1 MLSITGP
8 IAILL
13 WMAMVIAGAVLCR
26 RLRPNQRELSR
37 KIVHIGT
44 GAVVPLAWFFEIPF
58 VVALPVAAVI
68 TVVTTINH
76 QWRFIPAVE
85 DVDRNSYGTIAYG
98 IAITTLLLL
107 FWPTRADAVSA
118 GVLVMALGDG
128 LAGLIGRNVASPKW
142 VLFGQTK
149 SSVGTMTMA
158 VVSGLVLIGLAR
170 WSGADLSL
178 PAALGM
184 VAMATGLEQLS
195 WSGLDNL
202 SVPLS
207 VGVLWSQLVIRT
219 KALMLRR

>member
-1 MLSITGP
+1 
-8 IAILL
+8 
-13 WMAMVIAGAVLCR
+13 MVIAGAVLCR
-26 RLRPNQRELSR
+26 RVRPNQRELSR

-128 LAGLIGRNVASPKW
+128 LAGLVGRNVVSPKW

-195 WSGLDNL
+195 WRGLDNL

-207 VGVLWSQLVIRT
+207 VGVLWSQLMV
-219 KALMLRR
+219 

>member
-8 IAILL
+8 IAILT
-13 WMAMVIAGAVLCR
+13 WMVMVIAGAVLCR
-26 RLRPNQRELSR
+26 RVRPNQRELSR

-207 VGVLWSQLVIRT
+207 VGVLWSQLVV
-219 KALMLRR
+219 

>member
-1 MLSITGP
+1 
-8 IAILL
+8 
-13 WMAMVIAGAVLCR
+13 MVVAGAVLCR

-178 PAALGM
+178 PAAVGM

-207 VGVLWSQLVIRT
+207 VGVLWSQLVV
-219 KALMLRR
+219 

>member
-8 IAILL
+8 IAILT
-13 WMAMVIAGAVLCR
+13 WMALVLAGAVLCR

-184 VAMATGLEQLS
+184 VAMATGLEQFS

-207 VGVLWSQLVIRT
+207 VGVLWSQLVI
-219 KALMLRR
+219 

>member
-1 MLSITGP
+1 MLPITGP

-13 WMAMVIAGAVLCR
+13 WMAMVVAGAVLCR

-128 LAGLIGRNVASPKW
+128 LAGLIGRNVVSPKW

-207 VGVLWSQLVIRT
+207 VGVLWSQLVV
-219 KALMLRR
+219 

>member
-1 MLSITGP
+1 
-8 IAILL
+8 
-13 WMAMVIAGAVLCR
+13 MVIAGAVLCR

-170 WSGADLSL
+170 WSGADLSM

-195 WSGLDNL
+195 WRGLDNL

-207 VGVLWSQLVIRT
+207 VGVLWSQLVV
-219 KALMLRR
+219 

>member
-1 MLSITGP
+1 MLPITGP

-58 VVALPVAAVI
+58 VIALPVAAVI

-85 DVDRNSYGTIAYG
+85 DVNRNSYGTIAYG

-107 FWPTRADAVSA
+107 FCCLLYT
-118 GVLVMALGDG
+118 
-128 LAGLIGRNVASPKW
+128 SP
-142 VLFGQTK
+142 
-149 SSVGTMTMA
+149 SP
-158 VVSGLVLIGLAR
+158 R
-170 WSGADLSL
+170 DLSTSRM
-178 PAALGM
+178 PSSA
-184 VAMATGLEQLS
+184 
-195 WSGLDNL
+195 
-202 SVPLS
+202 
-207 VGVLWSQLVIRT
+207 
-219 KALMLRR
+219 

>member
-1 MLSITGP
+1 
-8 IAILL
+8 
-13 WMAMVIAGAVLCR
+13 MVVAGAVLCR

-68 TVVTTINH
+68 TVLTTINH
-76 QWRFIPAVE
+76 KWRFIPAVE

-128 LAGLIGRNVASPKW
+128 LAGLVGRNVVSPKW

-207 VGVLWSQLVIRT
+207 VGVLWSQLVV
-219 KALMLRR
+219 

>member
-1 MLSITGP
+1 
-8 IAILL
+8 
-13 WMAMVIAGAVLCR
+13 MVTAGAVLCR

-195 WSGLDNL
+195 WRGLDNL

-207 VGVLWSQLVIRT
+207 VGVLWSQLVI
-219 KALMLRR
+219 

>member
-1 MLSITGP
+1 
-8 IAILL
+8 
-13 WMAMVIAGAVLCR
+13 MVTAGAVLCR

-58 VVALPVAAVI
+58 VVALPVAAMI
-68 TVVTTINH
+68 TIVTTINH

-128 LAGLIGRNVASPKW
+128 LAGLIGRNVESPKW

-207 VGVLWSQLVIRT
+207 VGMLWSQLVV
-219 KALMLRR
+219 

>member
-1 MLSITGP
+1 
-8 IAILL
+8 
-13 WMAMVIAGAVLCR
+13 MVIAGAVLCR
-26 RLRPNQRELSR
+26 RVRPNQRELSR

-128 LAGLIGRNVASPKW
+128 LAGLVGRNVASPKW

-207 VGVLWSQLVIRT
+207 VGVLWSQLVI
-219 KALMLRR
+219 

>member
-1 MLSITGP
+1 
-8 IAILL
+8 
-13 WMAMVIAGAVLCR
+13 MVIAGAVLCR

-184 VAMATGLEQLS
+184 VTMATGLEQLS

-207 VGVLWSQLVIRT
+207 VGVLWSQLVV
-219 KALMLRR
+219 

>member
-1 MLSITGP
+1 LLSITGP
-8 IAILL
+8 IAILT

-107 FWPTRADAVSA
+107 FWPIRADAVSA

-195 WSGLDNL
+195 WRGLDNL

-207 VGVLWSQLVIRT
+207 VGVLWSQLVI
-219 KALMLRR
+219 

>member
-1 MLSITGP
+1 
-8 IAILL
+8 
-13 WMAMVIAGAVLCR
+13 MVTAGAVLCR

-44 GAVVPLAWFFEIPF
+44 GAVVPLAWFFQIPF
-58 VVALPVAAVI
+58 VVALPVAAFI
-68 TVVTTINH
+68 TLVTSLNN
-76 QWRFIPAVE
+76 QWRFIPAIE
-85 DVDRNSYGTIAYG
+85 DIDRNSYGTIAYG
-98 IAITTLLLL
+98 IAITMLLLS

-128 LAGLIGRNVASPKW
+128 LAGLIGRNVESPKW

-158 VVSGLVLIGLAR
+158 VVSSLVLIGLAR

-178 PAALGM
+178 PATLGM
-184 VAMATGLEQLS
+184 VAIATGLEQLS
-195 WSGLDNL
+195 WGGLDNL

-207 VGVLWSQLVIRT
+207 VGVLWSQLVV
-219 KALMLRR
+219 

>member
-1 MLSITGP
+1 MLPITGP

-13 WMAMVIAGAVLCR
+13 WMAMVVAGAVLCR

-128 LAGLIGRNVASPKW
+128 LAGLVGRNVVSPKW

-158 VVSGLVLIGLAR
+158 VVSGLVMIGLAR

-195 WSGLDNL
+195 WRGLDNL

-207 VGVLWSQLVIRT
+207 VGVLWSQLVV
-219 KALMLRR
+219 

>member
-13 WMAMVIAGAVLCR
+13 WMAMVVAGAVLCR

-207 VGVLWSQLVIRT
+207 VGVLWSQMVV
-219 KALMLRR
+219 

>member
-1 MLSITGP
+1 
-8 IAILL
+8 
-13 WMAMVIAGAVLCR
+13 MVIAGAVLCR
-26 RLRPNQRELSR
+26 RVRPNQRELSR

-207 VGVLWSQLVIRT
+207 VGVLWSQLVV
-219 KALMLRR
+219 

>member
-1 MLSITGP
+1 ML
-8 IAILL
+8 
-13 WMAMVIAGAVLCR
+13 IAGAVLCR
-26 RLRPNQRELSR
+26 RLRPHPRELRR

-44 GAVVPLAWFFEIPF
+44 GALVPLAWFFQIPF

-68 TVVTTINH
+68 TVVTTMNH
-76 QWRFIPAVE
+76 QWHFIPAVE
-85 DVDRNSYGTIAYG
+85 DIDRNSYGTIAYG

-158 VVSGLVLIGLAR
+158 VVSGRVLIGLAR
-170 WSGADLSL
+170 WAGADLSL

-195 WSGLDNL
+195 CRGLDNL

-207 VGVLWSQLVIRT
+207 VVVLWSQLV
-219 KALMLRR
+219 A

>member
-1 MLSITGP
+1 
-8 IAILL
+8 
-13 WMAMVIAGAVLCR
+13 MVTAGAVLCR

-44 GAVVPLAWFFEIPF
+44 GAVVPLAWFFQIPS

-68 TVVTTINH
+68 TVLTAMNH
-76 QWRFIPAVE
+76 QWRLIPAVE

-98 IAITTLLLL
+98 TAITMLLLL
-107 FWPTRADAVSA
+107 FWPTRADAVCA

-128 LAGLIGRNVASPKW
+128 LAGLIGRNVDSLKW

-149 SSVGTMTMA
+149 STVGTMTMA
-158 VVSGLVLIGLAR
+158 VVTSLVLIGLAR
-170 WSGADLSL
+170 WSGTDLPLS
-178 PAALGM
+178 ATLGM

-195 WSGLDNL
+195 WRGLDNL

-207 VGVLWSQLVIRT
+207 VGVLWNQLV
-219 KALMLRR
+219 A

>member
-1 MLSITGP
+1 
-8 IAILL
+8 
-13 WMAMVIAGAVLCR
+13 MVTAVAVFCR

-44 GAVVPLAWFFEIPF
+44 GAVVPLAWFFQIPF

-68 TVVTTINH
+68 TVLTAMNH
-76 QWRFIPAVE
+76 QWRLIPAVE

-98 IAITTLLLL
+98 TAITMLLLL
-107 FWPTRADAVSA
+107 FWPTRADAVCA

-128 LAGLIGRNVASPKW
+128 LAGLIGRNVDSPKW

-149 SSVGTMTMA
+149 STVGTMTMA
-158 VVSGLVLIGLAR
+158 VVTSLVLIGLAR
-170 WSGADLSL
+170 WSGTDLPLS
-178 PAALGM
+178 ATLGM

-195 WSGLDNL
+195 WRGLDNL

-207 VGVLWSQLVIRT
+207 VGVLWNQLVV
-219 KALMLRR
+219 

>member
-1 MLSITGP
+1 
-8 IAILL
+8 
-13 WMAMVIAGAVLCR
+13 MVVAGAVLCR

-68 TVVTTINH
+68 TVLTTINH

-207 VGVLWSQLVIRT
+207 VGVLWSQLVV
-219 KALMLRR
+219 

>member
-1 MLSITGP
+1 
-8 IAILL
+8 
-13 WMAMVIAGAVLCR
+13 MVIAGAVLCR

-44 GAVVPLAWFFEIPF
+44 GAVVPLAWFFQIPF
-58 VVALPVAAVI
+58 VIALPVAAVI
-68 TVVTTINH
+68 TVVTWMNH

-98 IAITTLLLL
+98 VAITTLLLL
-107 FWPTRADAVSA
+107 FWPGRADAVSA

-128 LAGLIGRNVASPKW
+128 LAGLIGRNVDSPKW

-158 VVSGLVLIGLAR
+158 VVSSLVLIGLAQ
-170 WSGADLSL
+170 WSGAELSL

-195 WSGLDNL
+195 WGGLDNL

-207 VGVLWSQLVIRT
+207 VGVLWNQLVV
-219 KALMLRR
+219 

>member
-1 MLSITGP
+1 
-8 IAILL
+8 
-13 WMAMVIAGAVLCR
+13 MVIAGAVLCR
-26 RLRPNQRELSR
+26 RVRPNQRELSR

-128 LAGLIGRNVASPKW
+128 LAGLIGRNVESPKW
-142 VLFGQTK
+142 VFFGQTK
-149 SSVGTMTMA
+149 STVGTITMA
-158 VVSGLVLIGLAR
+158 VVTSLVLIGLEQ
-170 WSGADLSL
+170 WSGADLPL
-178 PAALGM
+178 PATLGM
-184 VAMATGLEQLS
+184 VAIATGLEQLS
-195 WSGLDNL
+195 WRGLDNL

-207 VGVLWSQLVIRT
+207 VGVLWSQLVV
-219 KALMLRR
+219 

>member
-1 MLSITGP
+1 
-8 IAILL
+8 
-13 WMAMVIAGAVLCR
+13 MVVASAVLCR

-195 WSGLDNL
+195 WRGLDNL

-207 VGVLWSQLVIRT
+207 VGVLWSQLVV
-219 KALMLRR
+219 

>member
-1 MLSITGP
+1 LLPITGP

-128 LAGLIGRNVASPKW
+128 LAGLIGRNVESPKW

-178 PAALGM
+178 PEALCM

-195 WSGLDNL
+195 WRGLDNL

-207 VGVLWSQLVIRT
+207 VGVLWSQLVV
-219 KALMLRR
+219 

>member
-1 MLSITGP
+1 
-8 IAILL
+8 
-13 WMAMVIAGAVLCR
+13 MVVAGAVLCR

-107 FWPTRADAVSA
+107 FWPARADAVSA

-128 LAGLIGRNVASPKW
+128 LAGLIGRNVESPKW

-195 WSGLDNL
+195 WRGLDNL

-207 VGVLWSQLVIRT
+207 VGVLWSQLVV
-219 KALMLRR
+219 

>member
-1 MLSITGP
+1 
-8 IAILL
+8 
-13 WMAMVIAGAVLCR
+13 MVTAGAVLCR
-26 RLRPNQRELSR
+26 RLRPNQQELSR

-207 VGVLWSQLVIRT
+207 VGVLWSQLAV
-219 KALMLRR
+219 

>member
-13 WMAMVIAGAVLCR
+13 WMAMVVAGAVLCR

-207 VGVLWSQLVIRT
+207 VGVLWSQLVV
-219 KALMLRR
+219 

>member
-1 MLSITGP
+1 LLSITGP

-13 WMAMVIAGAVLCR
+13 WMAMVVAGAVLCR

-128 LAGLIGRNVASPKW
+128 LAGLIGRNVESPKW

-195 WSGLDNL
+195 WRGLDNL

-207 VGVLWSQLVIRT
+207 VGVLWSQLVV
-219 KALMLRR
+219 

>member
-1 MLSITGP
+1 
-8 IAILL
+8 
-13 WMAMVIAGAVLCR
+13 MVTVGAVLCR

-68 TVVTTINH
+68 TVLTTINH

-85 DVDRNSYGTIAYG
+85 DVDRNSYGTITYG

-128 LAGLIGRNVASPKW
+128 LAGLIGRNVESPKW

-207 VGVLWSQLVIRT
+207 VGVLWSQMVV
-219 KALMLRR
+219 

>member
-8 IAILL
+8 IAILI

-178 PAALGM
+178 PATLGM

-207 VGVLWSQLVIRT
+207 VGVLWSQLVV
-219 KALMLRR
+219 

>member
-1 MLSITGP
+1 
-8 IAILL
+8 
-13 WMAMVIAGAVLCR
+13 MVTVGAVLCR
-26 RLRPNQRELSR
+26 RLWPNQRELSR

-44 GAVVPLAWFFEIPF
+44 GAVVPLAWFFQIPF

-68 TVVTTINH
+68 TVLTAMNH
-76 QWRFIPAVE
+76 QWRLIPAVE

-170 WSGADLSL
+170 WSGADLSM
-178 PAALGM
+178 PTALGI

-207 VGVLWSQLVIRT
+207 VGVLWSQLVV
-219 KALMLRR
+219 

>member
-1 MLSITGP
+1 
-8 IAILL
+8 
-13 WMAMVIAGAVLCR
+13 MVIAGAVLCR

-58 VVALPVAAVI
+58 VIALPVAAVI

-207 VGVLWSQLVIRT
+207 VGVLWSQLVV
-219 KALMLRR
+219 

>member
-1 MLSITGP
+1 
-8 IAILL
+8 
-13 WMAMVIAGAVLCR
+13 MVIAGAVLCR

-184 VAMATGLEQLS
+184 VAVATGLEQLS
-195 WSGLDNL
+195 WRGLDNL

-207 VGVLWSQLVIRT
+207 VGVLWSQLVV
-219 KALMLRR
+219 

>member
-8 IAILL
+8 IAILT
-13 WMAMVIAGAVLCR
+13 WMAIVIAGAVLCR

-128 LAGLIGRNVASPKW
+128 LAGLIGRNVASPNW

-195 WSGLDNL
+195 WRGLDNL

-207 VGVLWSQLVIRT
+207 VGVLWSQLVV
-219 KALMLRR
+219 

>member
-13 WMAMVIAGAVLCR
+13 WMAMVVAGAVLCR

-195 WSGLDNL
+195 WRGLDNL

-207 VGVLWSQLVIRT
+207 VGVLWSQLVV
-219 KALMLRR
+219 

>member
-1 MLSITGP
+1 
-8 IAILL
+8 
-13 WMAMVIAGAVLCR
+13 MVTAGAVLCR

-44 GAVVPLAWFFEIPF
+44 GAVVPLAWFFQIPS

-68 TVVTTINH
+68 TVLTAMNH
-76 QWRFIPAVE
+76 QWRLIPAVE

-128 LAGLIGRNVASPKW
+128 LAGLIGRNVDSLKW

-149 SSVGTMTMA
+149 STVGTMTMA
-158 VVSGLVLIGLAR
+158 VVTSLVLIGLAR
-170 WSGADLSL
+170 WSGTDLPLSGT
-178 PAALGM
+178 LGM

-195 WSGLDNL
+195 WRGLDNL

-207 VGVLWSQLVIRT
+207 VGVLWNQLV
-219 KALMLRR
+219 A